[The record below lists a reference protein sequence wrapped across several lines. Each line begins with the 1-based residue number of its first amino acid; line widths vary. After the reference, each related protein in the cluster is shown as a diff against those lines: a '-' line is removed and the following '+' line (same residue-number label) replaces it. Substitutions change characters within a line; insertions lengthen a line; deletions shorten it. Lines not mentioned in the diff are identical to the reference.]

1 MFNEIKVLKE
11 LEQLLGKEFTLPELC
26 ESYGYNIS
34 DFAEFFFELDKENK
48 ISFVLSA
55 SGSLR
60 LAHVAGKK
68 VKVEQVE
75 DGSFSFPKDI
85 KIFKLI
91 LFSLNLPMNLRIE
104 FDKCMA
110 IDNFVDKFKKMS
122 EQEIKDFLIIRA
134 EIFKKDN
141 EKEVK
146 RLKVEKQSLKDS
158 AKQKKLGQKKLS
170 KVDKKEI
177 KESQNKYNT
186 NKKATVVKKKK
197 NPKVELKRKL
207 EIEKQRNLLKFGREE
222 TNQARKARLQRE
234 FQIEMAKQKFLER
247 IQERKKNVRKYRV
260 GEVVKGKIV
269 KVIDFGVYVDIGSSD
284 GFINVSNLEEG
295 TVMKFAKKLAQGKE
309 INCEITNIDL
319 KRGNIDLVPTTIQ
332 PLREVDEK
340 ELKRVSKTIN
350 NIIDAG
356 GKDALSFFIRLI
368 KKNIKHNGEEWSVT
382 LPKNKK
388 NTIRLNN
395 FGLEGSYINDKGI
408 MVVMMQNNQ
417 GKSSVN
423 IKYLIDKF
431 VSIKNKKGKYLKIP
445 EAVPAFLDFY
455 QLKGKK
461 PALFSGYCNFFEEA
475 KKTGKNSWKNAHSTI
490 AINQLVEIFE
500 DVDLSQPGYIE

>member
-1 MFNEIKVLKE
+1 MTENNNLENILQQLVGKKFILNDFANSLKKSPEELVDKLFNLQDDNKI
-11 LEQLLGKEFTLPELC
+11 EFIPFSDGTIRI
-26 ESYGYNIS
+26 SRAGAKKATGNIS
-34 DFAEFFFELDKENK
+34 DSALFEFPNDYDLSRLVIFGLSLDIN
-48 ISFVLSA
+48 I
-55 SGSLR
+55 
-60 LAHVAGKK
+60 
-68 VKVEQVE
+68 
-75 DGSFSFPKDI
+75 
-85 KIFKLI
+85 
-91 LFSLNLPMNLRIE
+91 RIE

-122 EQEIKDFLIIRA
+122 EQEIKDFLTTRA
-134 EIFKKDN
+134 EIFEKDN
-141 EKEVK
+141 KKEIK
-146 RLKVEKQSLKDS
+146 RLKVEKESLKDS

-177 KESQNKYNT
+177 KEAQNKYNT

-197 NPKVELKRKL
+197 DSKAELKRKL

-234 FQIEMAKQKFLER
+234 FQIEMEKQKFLER
-247 IQERKKNVRKYRV
+247 IQERKKNVRKFRV

-319 KRGNIDLVPTTIQ
+319 KRGNIDLVPTTIK

-461 PALFSGYCNFFEEA
+461 SALFSGYCNFFEEA

-500 DVDLSQPGYIE
+500 DVDLSQPEYIE